1 MALLSDMINM
11 FRDRNMELI
20 ITYLV
25 IAFILVLVP
34 LAGLRHSRRRCRKFN
49 LPPGPKPW
57 PVIGNLHL
65 IGPLTHQ
72 SLHALAKKHGPL
84 MYLLL
89 GSRPT
94 VVGSSAAAARFFF
107 KTHDLSFSDR
117 PNTFVTKYTAYNS
130 SDMVWSPYGPYW
142 RQVRRLSLTE
152 LFSAKRLHSFSSIRV
167 DEVHSLLRRI
177 FDASPQVVVKEF
189 LFTFAFNV
197 ISRMAFGKQYIAQD
211 FKEGIEELVMLFGVF
226 NLGDYIPWL
235 GFLDLLGNVR
245 RMKLL
250 GRKLDSLYEQ
260 ILVDH
265 EEHRLCEGD
274 AFVAKYTV
282 DVLLLM
288 VDDPTIDND
297 TRLDRDRVKAF
308 IQSMIVGA
316 SGSSSVTIE
325 WAISELVR
333 NPEKQRKAAEEL
345 EQVVGRG
352 RWVEE
357 DDIPRLLYL
366 VAVVKET
373 MRLHP
378 AVPLLVP
385 RQARE
390 HAVAGEDCGGYDVPA
405 GTSVLVNVWAM
416 GRDPSVWESPEEFM
430 PERFLGSAVDVKGQ
444 DMELLPFGA
453 GRRMCPGYGLG
464 LKMVQLLMANL
475 VHGFEWLPPAGMRPE
490 EVSMEEAPGTTLR
503 REVPLKAIVV
513 PKLPRHLY

>member
-1 MALLSDMINM
+1 
-11 FRDRNMELI
+11 MELI

-25 IAFILVLVP
+25 IIACILA
-34 LAGLRHSRRRCRKFN
+34 LALPAALRHTRHRHRRKFN

-57 PVIGNLHL
+57 PVIGNLQL
-65 IGPLTHQ
+65 MGPLTHQ

-84 MYLLL
+84 VYLRF

-117 PNTFVTKYTAYNS
+117 PNLVVGKYTAYNS
-130 SDMVWSPYGPYW
+130 SDMVFSPYGPYW
-142 RQVRRLSLTE
+142 RLVRRLSLTE

-167 DEVHSLLRRI
+167 DEVHAVVRCI
-177 FDASPQVVVKEF
+177 FDASPSVVLKEF
-189 LFTFAFNV
+189 LFTFTFNV
-197 ISRMAFGKQYIAQD
+197 ISRMAFGRQYVAKD
-211 FKEGIEELVMLFGVF
+211 FEKGIQEIVIFFGVF

-235 GFLDLLGNVR
+235 GFLDLQGYVR
-245 RMKLL
+245 RMKRVS
-250 GRKLDSLYEQ
+250 RKLDGLYEQ

-265 EEHRLCEGD
+265 EERRLREGD
-274 AFVAKYTV
+274 AFVAKDMV

-288 VDDPTIDND
+288 VDDPTMDDD
-297 TRLDRDRVKAF
+297 TRFDRDRVKAI
-308 IQSMIVGA
+308 IQNMIIG
-316 SGSSSVTIE
+316 GTDSSSLTIE

-357 DDIPRLLYL
+357 DDIPRLPYL

-390 HAVAGEDCGGYDVPA
+390 HAVAGKDCGGYDVPS
-405 GTSVLVNVWAM
+405 GTQVLLNVWAM
-416 GRDPSVWESPEEFM
+416 GRDPAVWEAPEEFR
-430 PERFLGSAVDVKGQ
+430 PERFLGSEVDVKGQ
-444 DMELLPFGA
+444 DMELVPFGA

-464 LKMVQLLMANL
+464 LRMIQLLMANL

-490 EVSMEEAPGTTLR
+490 EVSMEEAPGANLR
-503 REVPLKAIVV
+503 RAVPLEAIVEL
-513 PKLPRHLY
+513 KLPRHLY